1 MNTKTK
7 ITQRTLLS
15 IEATG
20 AIQYVRDS
28 ELQGFGIKVT
38 GKGKATYIVEAR
50 KRGGRN
56 IRHQIGLVD
65 LVSLEEARIK
75 ARDALLRLSQG
86 EDINHTKRVEKS
98 PHDSL
103 AKTVERYIINKGPK
117 LSKST
122 VTTYKSAI
130 EKNFKDWLHMPVS
143 AISEELVLQ
152 RRTQMLGSGLSEN
165 YVNKA
170 FRTLKAVLNIS
181 RLPFN
186 PVSEAYKDF
195 GLSLQS
201 SAKDTFLEGADIVQ
215 LMENYA
221 FENMFRAKGHDIF
234 AFLMFLLLTGCR
246 RSEALHLTW
255 SDVTDEA
262 ITFRNTKNKRVH
274 TIANIGMISDVLD
287 QMQMTNANDPRVFNM
302 SADQCRRKLAKI
314 SDKFRFTAHDL
325 RRTFAEHANLA
336 GFDDHAIG
344 QALNH
349 QSSNI
354 TKSYRQH
361 QLGKI
366 IQLRSLY
373 TAYQRQLAYYWQVNG
388 GKIEQAPDAYDG
400 IKSKQGFVSNDILAH
415 FPKYLAL
422 HEPDLSE
429 DIEKESWNMEARL
442 A

>member
-1 MNTKTK
+1 MNIKTK

-15 IEATG
+15 LEATG

-56 IRHQIGLVD
+56 IRHQIGSVD
-65 LVSLEEARIK
+65 LVSLEDARIK
-75 ARDALLRLSQG
+75 ARDALLRLAQG
-86 EDINHTKRVEKS
+86 EDINHTRRVEKS

-103 AKTVERYIINKGPK
+103 AKTTERYIVNKGSR
-117 LSKST
+117 LTQST
-122 VTTYKSAI
+122 ITTYKSAI

-143 AISEELVLQ
+143 AISEDLVLQ
-152 RRTQMLGSGLSEN
+152 RRTQMLSSGLSEN

-201 SAKDTFLEGADIVQ
+201 SSKDTFLEGSDIVQ

-221 FENMFRAKGHDIF
+221 FENLFRTKGDDIF
-234 AFLMFLLLTGCR
+234 AYLMFLLLTGCR
-246 RSEALHLTW
+246 RSEALYLTW
-255 SDVTDEA
+255 GDVTEEA
-262 ITFRNTKNKRVH
+262 ISFRNTKNKRVH
-274 TIANIGMISDVLD
+274 TIANVGMISDVLD
-287 QMQMTNANDPRVFNM
+287 QMWLTNAHTPLVFNM
-302 SADQCRRKLAKI
+302 TSDQCRRKMAKVF
-314 SDKFRFTAHDL
+314 DKFRFKAHDL

-354 TKSYRQH
+354 TKSYRQR

-366 IQLRSLY
+366 IQLKSLY
-373 TAYQRQLAYYWQVNG
+373 IAYQRQLAYYWQVNA
-388 GKIEQAPDAYDG
+388 GKIERAPEEYDG
-400 IKSKQGFVSNDILAH
+400 IKSKQGYVSNDILAH
-415 FPKYLAL
+415 FPKYLSL
-422 HEPDLSE
+422 QEPDLLNA
-429 DIEKESWNMEARL
+429 IENQPFDDL
-442 A
+442 I